1 MARVQSLKLTSYC
14 ESCECVEFYHHSFF
28 HLSGSETKKQLHF
41 LAVDLVIKKVK
52 QQWNLFSNLEYIYCP
67 YALFV
72 MLENYCKF
80 G

>member
-52 QQWNLFSNLEYIYCP
+52 QQ
-67 YALFV
+67 
-72 MLENYCKF
+72 
-80 G
+80 